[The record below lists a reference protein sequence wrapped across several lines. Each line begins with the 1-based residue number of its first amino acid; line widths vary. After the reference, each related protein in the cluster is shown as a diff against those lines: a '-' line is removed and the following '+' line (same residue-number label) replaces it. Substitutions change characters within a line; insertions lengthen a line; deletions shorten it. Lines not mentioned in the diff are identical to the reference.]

1 MKTQF
6 FVIGGSAKHVV
17 SRREHRGSLR
27 VAQKK
32 GVNADPSNGC
42 CGEKNVGRMN
52 VGLAQQWMAKLKRS
66 VG

>member
-6 FVIGGSAKHVV
+6 FAIGGLPSTSCQGESTEVV
-17 SRREHRGSLR
+17 ESGT
-27 VAQKK
+27 KK

-52 VGLAQQWMAKLKRS
+52 VGFAQQWMAKLKRS